1 MEIVSMLKSILVDFD
16 NTLHDTDR
24 KFIEKF
30 DGLFGMDGKTLYE
43 IYLFKIHRELIHKQF
58 SNKHWDLRFHCK
70 LLLNFLNKD
79 PNERLVNEF
88 LTKFKQA
95 EEECWSNPI
104 YFEDTIPFLDGLK
117 SKGYKICLSTGIN
130 AKEKAQGIER
140 FASKKYF
147 DYAFGEDQI
156 SYSKT
161 DPNFYRRILK
171 IIRASPNEAV
181 SIGDTITHDIIPA
194 KSIGI
199 KTIWV
204 NRKNAKFDFGNNA
217 KPDFEV
223 KNLYE
228 ALEALENL

>member
-1 MEIVSMLKSILVDFD
+1 MIKAILLDFD
-16 NTLHDTDR
+16 NTLHDTDK
-24 KFIEKF
+24 KFIEKL

-43 IYLFKIHRELIHKQF
+43 IYLFKIHRELVHKQF
-58 SNKHWDLRFHCK
+58 LDKHWDLKFHCK

-79 PNERLVNEF
+79 LDESLINEF
-88 LTKFKQA
+88 LIRFKQA

-104 YFEDTIPFLDGLK
+104 YFEDTIPFLDSLK
-117 SKGYKICLSTGIN
+117 SKGYKICLSTGIY
-130 AKEKAQGIER
+130 AKEKAQGIEK

-161 DPNFYRRILK
+161 DPNFYKKILS
-171 IIRASPNEAV
+171 IIKSSPNETI
-181 SIGDTITHDIIPA
+181 SIGDTITHDIAPA
-194 KSIGI
+194 KFIGI
-199 KTIWV
+199 KAIWV
-204 NRKNAKFDFGNNA
+204 NRKNTRFEFKDYI

-228 ALEALENL
+228 VLEVLESFNLLRF

>member
-1 MEIVSMLKSILVDFD
+1 MLKSVLVDFD

-24 KFIEKF
+24 KFIEKLN
-30 DGLFGMDGKTLYE
+30 GLFGMDGKTLYE

-58 SNKHWDLRFHCK
+58 LNKHWDLRFHCK
-70 LLLNFLNKD
+70 LLLSFLNKD
-79 PNERLVNEF
+79 PNECLINEF

-104 YFEDTIPFLDGLK
+104 YFEDAIPFLDSLK

-130 AKEKAQGIER
+130 AKKKAQGIER

-161 DPNFYRRILK
+161 DPNFYKRILE
-171 IIRASPNEAV
+171 IIKVSPNEAV

-204 NRKNAKFDFGNNA
+204 NRKNARFDFENNA

-228 ALEALENL
+228 ALEVLKNL